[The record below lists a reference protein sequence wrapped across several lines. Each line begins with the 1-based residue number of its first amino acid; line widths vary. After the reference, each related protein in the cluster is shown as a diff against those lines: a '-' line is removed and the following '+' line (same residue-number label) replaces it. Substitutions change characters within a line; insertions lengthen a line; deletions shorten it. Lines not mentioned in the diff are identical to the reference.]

1 MNEERRRI
9 LEMLST
15 GKITTEEAD
24 RLLAALG
31 NQQMGGS
38 AATTSESAVKAAPK
52 YLRVMVEDHRKE
64 GTGKGPTQVNVRV
77 PMQLLRAGVRLAG
90 LIPQSAL
97 NQANEAMHEK
107 GVLFDLGQIKPENL
121 EELVNELRDLTVDV
135 DDNGTKVKVFCE

>member
-9 LEMLST
+9 LEMLSA

-31 NQQMGGS
+31 NQQVGGS
-38 AATTSESAVKAAPK
+38 AAATSEPAVKASPR
-52 YLRVMVEDHRKE
+52 YLRVVVEDHHKE

-97 NQANEAMHEK
+97 NHANEALHEK
-107 GVLFDLGQIKPENL
+107 GVRIDLGQVKPENL
-121 EELVNELRDLTVDV
+121 EELVNELKDLTVDV
-135 DDNGTKVKVFCE
+135 DDEGTTVKVFCE

>member
-9 LEMLST
+9 LEMLSA

-31 NQQMGGS
+31 SQQVGGS
-38 AATTSESAVKAAPK
+38 AAATSESAVKTAPK

-77 PMQLLRAGVRLAG
+77 PMRLLRAGVRLAG

-107 GVLFDLGQIKPENL
+107 GVLLDLGQIKPENL

>member
-31 NQQMGGS
+31 SQPGGGS
-38 AATTSESAVKAAPK
+38 AAATSESAVKGAPK
-52 YLRVMVEDHRKE
+52 YLRVMVEEPHARN
-64 GTGKGPTQVNVRV
+64 GKGPTQVNVRV

-90 LIPQSAL
+90 LIPAPAL
-97 NQANEAMHEK
+97 IQANEALHEQ
-107 GVLFDLGQIKPENL
+107 GVKLDLSQLKPENL
-121 EELVNELRDLTVDV
+121 EELVDQLTDLTVDV
-135 DDNGTKVKVFCE
+135 DDNGTKVRVFCE

>member
-31 NQQMGGS
+31 SQQVGGS
-38 AATTSESAVKAAPK
+38 AAATSESAVKAAPK
-52 YLRVMVEDHRKE
+52 YLRVMVEDHRE
-64 GTGKGPTQVNVRV
+64 GTGKGSTQVNVRV

-107 GVLFDLGQIKPENL
+107 GVLLDLGQIKPENL

-135 DDNGTKVKVFCE
+135 DDNGTKVKVYCE